1 MGHNIT
7 TKQSANF
14 SQHWLGIGGTMIV
27 AFYLMSRFGARD
39 SPRVRVTRA
48 RKEGRMNDHHRC
60 RTIHLALGHERGVR
74 RVVEDLGR
82 KPLPIYRVPSTQL
95 DLASVRV
102 RPRPSPPP
110 SLSFPPSQRLMKGRM
125 ANGGEFSTQSQVR
138 EHLPPLDIFQSI
150 VERLCVCTAAR
161 NCVSE

>member
-1 MGHNIT
+1 MVGYWWDHDCRLLSDVKIRCERLPACARDTCQEGRKDERSSSVSDNT
-7 TKQSANF
+7 
-14 SQHWLGIGGTMIV
+14 LGAWARARRPSRCGG
-27 AFYLMSRFGARD
+27 FGAKT
-39 SPRVRVTRA
+39 SPYLS
-48 RKEGRMNDHHRC
+48 
-60 RTIHLALGHERGVR
+60 RTLN
-74 RVVEDLGR
+74 
-82 KPLPIYRVPSTQL
+82 STGP
-95 DLASVRV
+95 RV
-102 RPRPSPPP
+102 RPRPSASVPPP